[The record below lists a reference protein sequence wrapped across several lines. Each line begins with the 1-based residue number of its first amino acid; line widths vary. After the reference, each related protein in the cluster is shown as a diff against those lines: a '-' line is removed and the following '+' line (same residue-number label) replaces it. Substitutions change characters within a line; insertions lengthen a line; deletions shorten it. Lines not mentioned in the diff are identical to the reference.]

1 MDSCLLWNRKSFL
14 NIKNQS
20 TQTDLIMVLTRLFD
34 LIPYQIEKYNKEIA
48 FGRKEDG
55 VWKTY
60 SSKEAQRIIDE
71 LSLGFLAKGIHP
83 GEKVAIISENRPEWN
98 FIDLAL
104 QQIGVISVPM
114 YPTITVA
121 DYEYI
126 FDHADVK
133 VIFAGD
139 QTIYDKAV
147 QSAGKNRSI
156 YSFDR
161 LPGVAHW
168 TELQG
173 EGKSGDFSALSGFKA
188 AVKPEDLFTIIYTSG
203 TTGKPKGVML
213 THANVLSNLISVS
226 HIMSPPLG
234 TSKVLSFLPLCHIFE
249 RTASFCFMYM
259 GYSIYYAENL
269 ETIGDNLK
277 EVQPHLFNTVP
288 RLLEK
293 VYDKIVSK
301 GYELTGIKKK
311 LFFWALEL
319 GLKYDPASDMGGW
332 YDFQLKLANKVIF
345 SKWREALGGNI
356 MQINSGASALQPR
369 LARVFWAAGIKV
381 CEGYGLTETSPVVT
395 ASIGTREEIK
405 IGYVGKIVKDVEVK
419 IAEDGEI
426 LVKGPNVMQGYYKE
440 PDMTAEVIKNGWF
453 HTGDIGILEGR
464 YLKITDRKKEMFKT
478 SGGKYI
484 APQAM
489 ENKFKESPL
498 IEQLI
503 VVGADRNYPAAL
515 IVPSFDGLR
524 EYCKRKEI
532 PYTTDFEMIQNE
544 QVQEK
549 YLSEVEE
556 FNQLFGKWE
565 QLKRFEL
572 LDTPWGIETGE
583 LTPTMK
589 LKRKVIM
596 EKYADRVEAMYR
608 K

>member
-1 MDSCLLWNRKSFL
+1 ME
-14 NIKNQS
+14 
-20 TQTDLIMVLTRLFD
+20 LTRLFD
-34 LIPYQIEKYNKEIA
+34 LIPYQLQKFNKEIA
-48 FGRKEDG
+48 FSRKEEG

-60 SSKEAQRIIDE
+60 SSKEVQDIIDE
-71 LSLGFLAKGIHP
+71 LSLGFLAQGIQA

-98 FIDLAL
+98 FIDLAC

-121 DYEYI
+121 DYAYI
-126 FDHADVK
+126 FDHAEVK

-139 QTIYDKAV
+139 QTIYDKAL
-147 QSAGKNRSI
+147 QAGNGRKI
-156 YSFDR
+156 YTFDR
-161 LPGVAHW
+161 LPEVAHW
-168 TELQG
+168 TEVQAA
-173 EGKSGDFSALSGFKA
+173 GKPGDRASLANHKA
-188 AVKPEDLFTIIYTSG
+188 NVKPEDLVTIIYTSG
-203 TTGKPKGVML
+203 TTGRPKGVML
-213 THANVLSNLISVS
+213 THANVLSNLMSVS
-226 HIMSPPLG
+226 HIMSPPVG

-249 RTASFCFMYM
+249 RTASFCFVYM
-259 GYSIYYAENL
+259 GYSIYYAENM

-293 VYDKIVSK
+293 VYDKIVAK
-301 GYELTGIKKK
+301 GYELTGVKKK

-319 GLKYDPASDMGGW
+319 GLRNDPAADMGGW
-332 YDFQLKLANKVIF
+332 YDFQLKIANKLIF

-356 MQINSGASALQPR
+356 QQINSGASALQPR
-369 LARVFWAAGIKV
+369 LARVFWAAGIRV

-395 ASIGTREEIK
+395 ASIGTKEEIR

-426 LVKGPNVMQGYYKE
+426 LVKGPNIMQGYYKE
-440 PDMTAEVIKNGWF
+440 PEMTAEVIKDGWF
-453 HTGDIGILEGR
+453 HTGDIGILDGR

-484 APQAM
+484 APQVM

-515 IVPSFDGLR
+515 IVPSFDGLK
-524 EYCKRKEI
+524 EFCKRSDI
-532 PYTTDFEMIQNE
+532 AYTTDAEMIQNE

-549 YLSEVEE
+549 YLSEVAK
-556 FNQLFGKWE
+556 FNELFGGWE
-565 QLKRFEL
+565 QIKRFEL
-572 LDTPWGIETGE
+572 LDAPWGIETGE

-596 EKYADRVEAMYR
+596 EKYADRVEALFR

>member
-1 MDSCLLWNRKSFL
+1 ME
-14 NIKNQS
+14 
-20 TQTDLIMVLTRLFD
+20 LTRLFD
-34 LIPYQIEKYNKEIA
+34 LIPYQIQKFNKEIA
-48 FGRKEDG
+48 FSRKEEG
-55 VWKTY
+55 IWKTY
-60 SSKEAQRIIDE
+60 SSKEVQEIIDE
-71 LSLGFLAKGIHP
+71 LSLGFLAQGIQA

-121 DYEYI
+121 DYAYI
-126 FDHADVK
+126 FDHAEVQ

-139 QTIYDKAV
+139 QTIYDKAL
-147 QSAGKNRSI
+147 QAGKGRKI
-156 YSFDR
+156 YTFDR
-161 LPGVAHW
+161 LPEVANW
-168 TELQG
+168 TEVQAA
-173 EGKSGDFSALSGFKA
+173 GKPGDRASLANHKA
-188 AVKPEDLFTIIYTSG
+188 NVKPEDLFTIIYTSG

-213 THANVLSNLISVS
+213 THANVLSNLMSVS
-226 HIMSPPLG
+226 NIMSPPVG

-259 GYSIYYAENL
+259 GYSIYYAENM

-293 VYDKIVSK
+293 VYDKIVAK
-301 GYELTGIKKK
+301 GYELTGVKKK

-319 GLKYDPASDMGGW
+319 GLRNDPAADMGGW
-332 YDFQLKLANKVIF
+332 YDFQLKIANKLIF

-356 MQINSGASALQPR
+356 QQINSGASALQPR
-369 LARVFWAAGIKV
+369 LARVFWAAGIRV

-395 ASIGTREEIK
+395 ASIGTKEEIR
-405 IGYVGKIVKDVEVK
+405 IGYVGKIVQDVEVK

-426 LVKGPNVMQGYYKE
+426 LVKGPNIMQGYYKE
-440 PDMTAEVIKNGWF
+440 PEMTAEVIKDGWF
-453 HTGDIGILEGR
+453 HTGDIGILDGR

-484 APQAM
+484 APQVM
-489 ENKFKESPL
+489 ENKFKESSL

-515 IVPSFDGLR
+515 IVPSFDGLK
-524 EYCKRKEI
+524 EFCKRSDI
-532 PYTTDFEMIQNE
+532 SYTTDAEMIHNE

-549 YLSEVEE
+549 YLSEVAK
-556 FNQLFGKWE
+556 FNELFAGWE
-565 QLKRFEL
+565 QIKRFEL
-572 LDTPWGIETGE
+572 LDAPWGIETGE

-596 EKYADRVEAMYR
+596 EKYADRVAALYT

>member
-1 MDSCLLWNRKSFL
+1 ME
-14 NIKNQS
+14 
-20 TQTDLIMVLTRLFD
+20 LTRLFD
-34 LIPYQIEKYNKEIA
+34 LIPYQIQKFNKEIA
-48 FGRKEDG
+48 FSRKEEG

-60 SSKEAQRIIDE
+60 SSKEVQDIIDE
-71 LSLGFLAKGIHP
+71 LSLGFLAQGIQA

-98 FIDLAL
+98 FIDLAC

-121 DYEYI
+121 DYAYI
-126 FDHADVK
+126 FDHAEVK

-139 QTIYDKAV
+139 QTIYDKAL
-147 QSAGKNRSI
+147 QAGNGRKI
-156 YSFDR
+156 YTFDR
-161 LPGVAHW
+161 LPEVAHW
-168 TELQG
+168 TEVQVA
-173 EGKSGDFSALSGFKA
+173 GKPGDRASLANHKA
-188 AVKPEDLFTIIYTSG
+188 NVKPEDLFTIIYTSG
-203 TTGKPKGVML
+203 TTGRPKGVML
-213 THANVLSNLISVS
+213 NHANVLSNLMSVS
-226 HIMSPPLG
+226 HIMSPPVG

-249 RTASFCFMYM
+249 RTASFCFVYM
-259 GYSIYYAENL
+259 GYSIYYAENM

-293 VYDKIVSK
+293 VYDKIVAK
-301 GYELTGIKKK
+301 GYELTGVKKK

-319 GLKYDPASDMGGW
+319 GLRNDPAADMGGW
-332 YDFQLKLANKVIF
+332 YDFQLKIANKLIF

-356 MQINSGASALQPR
+356 QQINSGASALQPR
-369 LARVFWAAGIKV
+369 LARVFWAAGIRV

-395 ASIGTREEIK
+395 ASIGTKEEIR

-426 LVKGPNVMQGYYKE
+426 LVKGPNIMQGYYKE
-440 PDMTAEVIKNGWF
+440 PEMTADVIKDGWF
-453 HTGDIGILEGR
+453 HTGDIGVLEGR

-484 APQAM
+484 APQPM

-515 IVPSFDGLR
+515 IVPSFDGLK
-524 EYCKRKEI
+524 EFCKRSDVA
-532 PYTTDFEMIQNE
+532 YTTDAEMIQNE

-549 YLSEVEE
+549 YLSEVAK
-556 FNQLFGKWE
+556 FNELFGNWE
-565 QLKRFEL
+565 QIKRFEL
-572 LDTPWGIETGE
+572 LDAPWGIETGE

-596 EKYADRVEAMYR
+596 EKYADRVEALYTN
-608 K
+608 

>member
-1 MDSCLLWNRKSFL
+1 ME
-14 NIKNQS
+14 
-20 TQTDLIMVLTRLFD
+20 LTRLFD
-34 LIPYQIEKYNKEIA
+34 LIPYQIQKFNKEIA
-48 FGRKEDG
+48 FSRKEEG

-60 SSKEAQRIIDE
+60 SSKEVQDIIDE
-71 LSLGFLAKGIHP
+71 LSLGFLAQGIQA
-83 GEKVAIISENRPEWN
+83 GDKVAIISENRPEWN
-98 FIDLAL
+98 FIDLAC

-121 DYEYI
+121 DYAYI
-126 FDHADVK
+126 FDHAEVK

-139 QTIYDKAV
+139 KTIFDKAF
-147 QSAGKNRSI
+147 QAGNGRKI
-156 YSFDR
+156 YTFDR
-161 LPGVAHW
+161 LAEVAHW
-168 TELQG
+168 TEVQAA
-173 EGKSGDFSALSGFKA
+173 GKPGDRDSLANHKA
-188 AVKPEDLFTIIYTSG
+188 NVKPEDLFTIIYTSG
-203 TTGKPKGVML
+203 TTGRPKGVML
-213 THANVLSNLISVS
+213 NHANVLSNLMSVS
-226 HIMSPPLG
+226 HIMSPPVG

-259 GYSIYYAENL
+259 GYSIYYAENM

-293 VYDKIVSK
+293 VYDKIVAK
-301 GYELTGIKKK
+301 GYELTGVKKK

-319 GLKYDPASDMGGW
+319 GLKNDPAADMGGW
-332 YDFQLKLANKVIF
+332 YDFQLKIANKLIF

-356 MQINSGASALQPR
+356 QQINSGASALQPR
-369 LARVFWAAGIKV
+369 LARVFWAAGIRV

-395 ASIGTREEIK
+395 ASIGTKEEIR

-426 LVKGPNVMQGYYKE
+426 LVKGPNIMQGYYKE
-440 PDMTAEVIKNGWF
+440 PEMTAEVIKDGWF
-453 HTGDIGILEGR
+453 HTGDIGILDGR

-484 APQAM
+484 APQVM

-515 IVPSFDGLR
+515 IVPSFDGLK
-524 EYCKRKEI
+524 EFCKRSDI
-532 PYTTDFEMIQNE
+532 DYTTDAQMIQNE

-549 YLSEVEE
+549 YLSEVAKYNE
-556 FNQLFGKWE
+556 LFGGWE
-565 QLKRFEL
+565 QIKRFEL
-572 LDTPWGIETGE
+572 LDAPWGIETGE

-596 EKYADRVEAMYR
+596 EKYADRVEALYT

>member
-1 MDSCLLWNRKSFL
+1 ME
-14 NIKNQS
+14 
-20 TQTDLIMVLTRLFD
+20 LTRLFD
-34 LIPYQIEKYNKEIA
+34 LIPYQTEKYNKDIA

-55 VWKTY
+55 VWKTH
-60 SSKEAQRIIDE
+60 SSKEAQSIIDE
-71 LSLGFLAKGIHP
+71 LSLGFLAQGIQP

-114 YPTITVA
+114 YPTITIA
-121 DYEYI
+121 DYAYI
-126 FDHADVK
+126 FDHAEVK
-133 VIFAGD
+133 LIFAGD
-139 QTIYDKAV
+139 QTIYDKAL
-147 QSAGKNRSI
+147 QASSGRKI

-161 LPGVAHW
+161 LSEVAHW
-168 TELQG
+168 TEVQG
-173 EGKSGDFSALSGFKA
+173 QGKLGDFDSLVAHKLS
-188 AVKPEDLFTIIYTSG
+188 VKPEDLFTIIYTSG
-203 TTGKPKGVML
+203 TTGRPKGVML
-213 THANVLSNLISVS
+213 THANVLSNLISIS
-226 HIMSPPLG
+226 HIMSPPIG

-249 RTASFCFMYM
+249 RSASFCFMYK
-259 GYSIYYAENL
+259 GYSIYYAENM

-293 VYDKIVSK
+293 VYDKIVAK
-301 GYELTGIKKK
+301 GYELTGVKKK

-319 GLKYDPASDMGGW
+319 GLKNDPAADMGGW
-332 YDFQLKLANKVIF
+332 YDFQLKIANKLIF

-356 MQINSGASALQPR
+356 LQINSGASALQPR

-395 ASIGTREEIK
+395 ASIGTKEEIR

-419 IAEDGEI
+419 IAQDGEI

-440 PDMTAEVIKNGWF
+440 PEMTAEVIKNGWF
-453 HTGDIGILEGR
+453 HTGDIGVLDGR

-489 ENKFKESPL
+489 ENKFKESPI

-503 VVGADRNYPAAL
+503 VVGADRNYPGAL
-515 IVPSFDGLR
+515 IVPSFDGLK
-524 EYCKRKEI
+524 EFCKRNDI
-532 PYTTDFEMIQNE
+532 AYTTDAEMIQNE
-544 QVQEK
+544 KVQEK
-549 YLSEVEE
+549 FLNEVEQ
-556 FNQLFGKWE
+556 FNQFFGNWE
-565 QLKRFEL
+565 QIKRFEL
-572 LDTPWGIETGE
+572 LDTSWGIETGE

-596 EKYADRVEAMYR
+596 EKYADRVEALYT

>member
-1 MDSCLLWNRKSFL
+1 ME
-14 NIKNQS
+14 
-20 TQTDLIMVLTRLFD
+20 LTRLFD
-34 LIPYQIEKYNKEIA
+34 LIPYQIQKFNKEIA
-48 FGRKEDG
+48 FSRKEEG

-60 SSKEAQRIIDE
+60 SSKEVQEIIDE
-71 LSLGFLAKGIHP
+71 LSLGFLAQGIQA
-83 GEKVAIISENRPEWN
+83 GDKVAIISENRPEWN
-98 FIDLAL
+98 FIDLAC

-121 DYEYI
+121 DYAYI
-126 FDHADVK
+126 FDHAEVK

-139 QTIYDKAV
+139 KTIFDKAFQAGNGRKIYTFDRLAEVAHWTEV
-147 QSAGKNRSI
+147 QSAGKPG
-156 YSFDR
+156 DR
-161 LPGVAHW
+161 DSLANH
-168 TELQG
+168 
-173 EGKSGDFSALSGFKA
+173 KA
-188 AVKPEDLFTIIYTSG
+188 NVKPEDLFTIIYTSG
-203 TTGKPKGVML
+203 TTGRPKGVML
-213 THANVLSNLISVS
+213 NHANVLSNLMSVS
-226 HIMSPPLG
+226 HIMSPPVG

-249 RTASFCFMYM
+249 RTASFCFVYM

-293 VYDKIVSK
+293 VYDKIVAK
-301 GYELTGIKKK
+301 GYELTGVKKK

-319 GLKYDPASDMGGW
+319 GLRNDPAADMGGW
-332 YDFQLKLANKVIF
+332 YDFQLKIANKLIF

-356 MQINSGASALQPR
+356 QQINSGASALQPR
-369 LARVFWAAGIKV
+369 LARVFWAAGIRV

-395 ASIGTREEIK
+395 ASIGTKEEIR

-426 LVKGPNVMQGYYKE
+426 LVKGPNIMQGYYKE
-440 PDMTAEVIKNGWF
+440 PEMTADVIKDGWF
-453 HTGDIGILEGR
+453 HTGDIGILDGR

-484 APQAM
+484 APQVM

-515 IVPSFDGLR
+515 IVPSFDGLK
-524 EYCKRKEI
+524 EFCKRSDI
-532 PYTTDFEMIQNE
+532 DYTTDAQMIQNE
-544 QVQEK
+544 KVQEK
-549 YLSEVEE
+549 YLSEVAKYNE
-556 FNQLFGKWE
+556 LFGGWE
-565 QLKRFEL
+565 QIKRFEL
-572 LDTPWGIETGE
+572 LDAPWGIETGE

-596 EKYADRVEAMYR
+596 EKYADRVEALYT

>member
-1 MDSCLLWNRKSFL
+1 ME
-14 NIKNQS
+14 
-20 TQTDLIMVLTRLFD
+20 LTRLFD
-34 LIPYQIEKYNKEIA
+34 LIPYQIQKFNKEIA
-48 FGRKEDG
+48 FSRKEEG

-60 SSKEAQRIIDE
+60 SSKEVQDIIDE
-71 LSLGFLAKGIHP
+71 LSMGFLAQGIQA

-98 FIDLAL
+98 FIDLAC

-121 DYEYI
+121 DYAYI
-126 FDHADVK
+126 FDHAEVK

-139 QTIYDKAV
+139 QTIYDKAL
-147 QSAGKNRSI
+147 QAGNGRKI
-156 YSFDR
+156 YTFDR
-161 LPGVAHW
+161 LTEVAHW
-168 TELQG
+168 TEVQAA
-173 EGKSGDFSALSGFKA
+173 GKPGDRASLANHKA
-188 AVKPEDLFTIIYTSG
+188 NVKPEDLFTIIYTSG
-203 TTGKPKGVML
+203 TTGRPKGVML
-213 THANVLSNLISVS
+213 NHANVLSNLMSVS
-226 HIMSPPLG
+226 HIMSPPVG

-249 RTASFCFMYM
+249 RTASFCFVYM
-259 GYSIYYAENL
+259 GYSIYYAENM

-293 VYDKIVSK
+293 VYDKIVAK
-301 GYELTGIKKK
+301 GYELTGVKKK

-319 GLKYDPASDMGGW
+319 GLRNDPAADMGGW
-332 YDFQLKLANKVIF
+332 YDFQLKIANKLIF

-356 MQINSGASALQPR
+356 QQINSGASALQPR
-369 LARVFWAAGIKV
+369 LARVFWAAGIRV

-395 ASIGTREEIK
+395 ASIGTKEEIR

-426 LVKGPNVMQGYYKE
+426 LVKGPNIMQGYYKE
-440 PDMTAEVIKNGWF
+440 PEMTADVIKDGWF
-453 HTGDIGILEGR
+453 HTGDIGVLEGR

-515 IVPSFDGLR
+515 IVPSFDGLK
-524 EYCKRKEI
+524 EFCKRSDVA
-532 PYTTDFEMIQNE
+532 YTTDAEMIQNE

-549 YLSEVEE
+549 YLSEVAK
-556 FNQLFGKWE
+556 FNELFGNWE
-565 QLKRFEL
+565 QIKRFEL
-572 LDTPWGIETGE
+572 LDAPWGIETGE

-596 EKYADRVEAMYR
+596 EKYADRVEALYR

>member
-1 MDSCLLWNRKSFL
+1 ME
-14 NIKNQS
+14 
-20 TQTDLIMVLTRLFD
+20 LTRLFD
-34 LIPYQIEKYNKEIA
+34 LIPYQIQKFNKEIA
-48 FGRKEDG
+48 FSRKEEG

-60 SSKEAQRIIDE
+60 SSKEVQDIIDE
-71 LSLGFLAKGIHP
+71 LSLGFLAQGIQA
-83 GEKVAIISENRPEWN
+83 GDKVAIISENRPEWN
-98 FIDLAL
+98 FIDLAC

-121 DYEYI
+121 DYAYI
-126 FDHADVK
+126 FDHAEVK

-139 QTIYDKAV
+139 KTIFDKAF
-147 QSAGKNRSI
+147 QAGNGRKI
-156 YSFDR
+156 YTFDR
-161 LPGVAHW
+161 LPEVAHW
-168 TELQG
+168 TEVQAA
-173 EGKSGDFSALSGFKA
+173 GKPGDRDSLANHKA
-188 AVKPEDLFTIIYTSG
+188 NVKPEDLFTIIYTSG
-203 TTGKPKGVML
+203 TTGRPKGVML
-213 THANVLSNLISVS
+213 NHANVLSNLMSVS
-226 HIMSPPLG
+226 HIMSPPVG

-249 RTASFCFMYM
+249 RTASFCFVYM

-293 VYDKIVSK
+293 VYDKIVAK
-301 GYELTGIKKK
+301 GYELTGVKKK

-319 GLKYDPASDMGGW
+319 GLRNDPAADMGGW
-332 YDFQLKLANKVIF
+332 YDFQLKIANKLIF

-356 MQINSGASALQPR
+356 QQINSGASALQPR
-369 LARVFWAAGIKV
+369 LARVFWAAGIRV

-395 ASIGTREEIK
+395 ASIGTKEEIR

-426 LVKGPNVMQGYYKE
+426 LVKGPNIMQGYYKE
-440 PDMTAEVIKNGWF
+440 PEMTADVIRDGWF
-453 HTGDIGILEGR
+453 HTGDIGILDGR

-484 APQAM
+484 APQVM

-515 IVPSFDGLR
+515 IVPSFDGLK
-524 EYCKRKEI
+524 EFCKRSDI
-532 PYTTDFEMIQNE
+532 DYTTDAQMIQNE

-549 YLSEVEE
+549 YLSEVAKYNE
-556 FNQLFGKWE
+556 LFGGWE
-565 QLKRFEL
+565 QIKRFEL
-572 LDTPWGIETGE
+572 LDAPWGIETGE

-596 EKYADRVEAMYR
+596 EKYADRVEALYR

>member
-1 MDSCLLWNRKSFL
+1 ME
-14 NIKNQS
+14 
-20 TQTDLIMVLTRLFD
+20 LTRLFD
-34 LIPYQIEKYNKEIA
+34 LIPYQVQKFNKEIA
-48 FGRKEDG
+48 FSRKEEG

-60 SSKEAQRIIDE
+60 SSKEVQDIIDE
-71 LSLGFLAKGIHP
+71 LSLGFLAQGIQA

-121 DYEYI
+121 DYAYI
-126 FDHADVK
+126 FDHAEVQ

-139 QTIYDKAV
+139 QIIYDKAL
-147 QSAGKNRSI
+147 QAGKGRKI
-156 YSFDR
+156 YTFDR
-161 LPGVAHW
+161 LPEVPHW
-168 TELQG
+168 TEVQA
-173 EGKSGDFSALSGFKA
+173 EGKPGDRTSLANHKA
-188 AVKPEDLFTIIYTSG
+188 SVKPEDLFTIIYTSG
-203 TTGKPKGVML
+203 TTGRPKGVML
-213 THANVLSNLISVS
+213 THANVLSNLMSVS
-226 HIMSPPLG
+226 NIMSPPVG

-249 RTASFCFMYM
+249 RTASFCFVYM
-259 GYSIYYAENL
+259 GYSIYYAENM

-293 VYDKIVSK
+293 VYDKIVAK
-301 GYELTGIKKK
+301 GYELTGVKKK

-319 GLKYDPASDMGGW
+319 GLRNDPAADMGGW
-332 YDFQLKLANKVIF
+332 YDFQLKIANKLIF

-356 MQINSGASALQPR
+356 QQINSGASALQPR
-369 LARVFWAAGIKV
+369 LARVFWAAGIRV

-395 ASIGTREEIK
+395 ASIGTKEEIR
-405 IGYVGKIVKDVEVK
+405 IGYVGKIVQDVEVK

-426 LVKGPNVMQGYYKE
+426 LVKGPNIMQGYYKE
-440 PDMTAEVIKNGWF
+440 PEMTAEVIKDGWF
-453 HTGDIGILEGR
+453 HTGDIGVLDGR

-484 APQAM
+484 APQVM

-515 IVPSFDGLR
+515 IVPSFDGLK
-524 EYCKRKEI
+524 EFCKRSDI
-532 PYTTDFEMIQNE
+532 TYTTDAEMIQNE

-549 YLSEVEE
+549 YLSEVAK
-556 FNQLFGKWE
+556 FNELFGGWE
-565 QLKRFEL
+565 QIKRFEL
-572 LDTPWGIETGE
+572 LEAPWGIETGE

-596 EKYADRVEAMYR
+596 EKYADRVEALYT

>member
-1 MDSCLLWNRKSFL
+1 ME
-14 NIKNQS
+14 
-20 TQTDLIMVLTRLFD
+20 LTRLFD
-34 LIPYQIEKYNKEIA
+34 LIPYQIQKFNKEIA
-48 FGRKEDG
+48 FSRKEEG

-60 SSKEAQRIIDE
+60 SSKEVQDIIDE
-71 LSLGFLAKGIHP
+71 LSLGFLAQGIQA

-98 FIDLAL
+98 FIDLAC

-121 DYEYI
+121 DYAYI
-126 FDHADVK
+126 FDHAEVK

-139 QTIYDKAV
+139 QTIYDKAL
-147 QSAGKNRSI
+147 QAGNGRKI
-156 YSFDR
+156 YTFDR
-161 LPGVAHW
+161 LTEVAHW
-168 TELQG
+168 TEVQAA
-173 EGKSGDFSALSGFKA
+173 GKPGDRASLANHKA
-188 AVKPEDLFTIIYTSG
+188 NVKPEDLFTIIYTSG
-203 TTGKPKGVML
+203 TTGRPKGVML
-213 THANVLSNLISVS
+213 NHANVLSNLMSVS
-226 HIMSPPLG
+226 HIMSPPVG

-249 RTASFCFMYM
+249 RTASFCFVYM
-259 GYSIYYAENL
+259 GYSIYYAENM

-293 VYDKIVSK
+293 VYDKIVAK
-301 GYELTGIKKK
+301 GYELTGVKKK

-319 GLKYDPASDMGGW
+319 GLRNDPAADMGGW
-332 YDFQLKLANKVIF
+332 YDFQLKIANKLIF

-356 MQINSGASALQPR
+356 QQINSGASALQPR
-369 LARVFWAAGIKV
+369 LARVFWAAGIRV

-395 ASIGTREEIK
+395 ASIGTKEEIR

-426 LVKGPNVMQGYYKE
+426 LVKGPNIMQGYYKE
-440 PDMTAEVIKNGWF
+440 PEMTADVIKDDWF
-453 HTGDIGILEGR
+453 HTGDIGVLDGR

-515 IVPSFDGLR
+515 IVPSFDGLK
-524 EYCKRKEI
+524 EFCKRSDI
-532 PYTTDFEMIQNE
+532 AYTTDAEMIQNE

-549 YLSEVEE
+549 YLSEVAK
-556 FNQLFGKWE
+556 FNELFGNWE
-565 QLKRFEL
+565 QIKRFEL
-572 LDTPWGIETGE
+572 LDAPWGIETGE

-596 EKYADRVEAMYR
+596 EKYADRVEALYR

>member
-1 MDSCLLWNRKSFL
+1 ME
-14 NIKNQS
+14 
-20 TQTDLIMVLTRLFD
+20 LTRLFD
-34 LIPYQIEKYNKEIA
+34 LIPYQIQKFNKEIA
-48 FGRKEDG
+48 FSRKEEG

-60 SSKEAQRIIDE
+60 SSKEVQDIIDE
-71 LSLGFLAKGIHP
+71 LSLGFLAQGIQA

-98 FIDLAL
+98 FIDLAC

-121 DYEYI
+121 DYAYI
-126 FDHADVK
+126 FDHAEVK

-139 QTIYDKAV
+139 QTIYDKAL
-147 QSAGKNRSI
+147 QAGNGRKI
-156 YSFDR
+156 YTFDR
-161 LPGVAHW
+161 LSEVAHW
-168 TELQG
+168 TEVQAA
-173 EGKSGDFSALSGFKA
+173 GKPGDRASLVNHKA
-188 AVKPEDLFTIIYTSG
+188 NVKPEDLFTIIYTSG
-203 TTGKPKGVML
+203 TTGRPKGVML
-213 THANVLSNLISVS
+213 NHANVLSNLMSVS
-226 HIMSPPLG
+226 HIMSPPVG

-249 RTASFCFMYM
+249 RTASFCFVYM
-259 GYSIYYAENL
+259 GYSIYYAENM

-293 VYDKIVSK
+293 VYDKIVAK
-301 GYELTGIKKK
+301 GYELTGVKKK

-319 GLKYDPASDMGGW
+319 GLRNDPAEDMGGW
-332 YDFQLKLANKVIF
+332 YDFQLKIANKLIF

-356 MQINSGASALQPR
+356 QQINSGASALQPR
-369 LARVFWAAGIKV
+369 LARVFWAAGIRV

-395 ASIGTREEIK
+395 ASIGTKEEIR

-426 LVKGPNVMQGYYKE
+426 LVKGPNIMQGYYKE
-440 PDMTAEVIKNGWF
+440 PEMTADVIKDGWF
-453 HTGDIGILEGR
+453 HTGDIGVLEGR

-515 IVPSFDGLR
+515 IVPSFDGLK
-524 EYCKRKEI
+524 EFCKRSDVA
-532 PYTTDFEMIQNE
+532 YTTDAEMIQNE

-549 YLSEVEE
+549 YLSEVAK
-556 FNQLFGKWE
+556 FNELFGNWE
-565 QLKRFEL
+565 QIKRFEL
-572 LDTPWGIETGE
+572 LDAPWGFETGE

-596 EKYADRVEAMYR
+596 EKYADRVEALYR

>member
-1 MDSCLLWNRKSFL
+1 ME
-14 NIKNQS
+14 
-20 TQTDLIMVLTRLFD
+20 LTRLFD
-34 LIPYQIEKYNKEIA
+34 LIPYQIQKFNKEIA
-48 FGRKEDG
+48 FSRKEEG

-60 SSKEAQRIIDE
+60 SSKEVQDIIDE
-71 LSLGFLAKGIHP
+71 LSLGFLAQGIQA

-121 DYEYI
+121 DYGYI
-126 FDHADVK
+126 FDHAEVQ

-139 QTIYDKAV
+139 QTIYDKAL
-147 QSAGKNRSI
+147 QAGNGRKI
-156 YSFDR
+156 YTFDR
-161 LPGVAHW
+161 LPEVAHW
-168 TELQG
+168 TEVQA
-173 EGKSGDFSALSGFKA
+173 EGKSGDRASLVNHKA
-188 AVKPEDLFTIIYTSG
+188 NVKPEDLFTIIYTSG
-203 TTGKPKGVML
+203 TTGRPKGVML
-213 THANVLSNLISVS
+213 THANVLSNLMSVS
-226 HIMSPPLG
+226 HIMSPPVG

-249 RTASFCFMYM
+249 RTASFCFVYM
-259 GYSIYYAENL
+259 GYSIYYAENM

-293 VYDKIVSK
+293 VYDKIVAK
-301 GYELTGIKKK
+301 GYELTGVKKK

-319 GLKYDPASDMGGW
+319 GLRNDPAADMGGW
-332 YDFQLKLANKVIF
+332 YDFQLKIANKLIF

-356 MQINSGASALQPR
+356 QQINSGASALQPR
-369 LARVFWAAGIKV
+369 LARVFWAAGIRV

-395 ASIGTREEIK
+395 ASIGTKEEIR

-426 LVKGPNVMQGYYKE
+426 LVKGPNIMQGYYKE
-440 PDMTAEVIKNGWF
+440 PEMTAEVIKDGWF
-453 HTGDIGILEGR
+453 HTGDIGILDGR

-484 APQAM
+484 APQVM

-515 IVPSFDGLR
+515 IVPSFDGLK
-524 EYCKRKEI
+524 EFCKRSDI
-532 PYTTDFEMIQNE
+532 DYTTDAEMIQNE

-549 YLSEVEE
+549 YLSEVAK
-556 FNQLFGKWE
+556 FNELFGNWE
-565 QLKRFEL
+565 QIKRFEL

-596 EKYADRVEAMYR
+596 EKYADRVEALYR

>member
-1 MDSCLLWNRKSFL
+1 M
-14 NIKNQS
+14 Q
-20 TQTDLIMVLTRLFD
+20 LTRLFD
-34 LIPYQIEKYNKEIA
+34 LIPHQISTYNKEIA
-48 FGRKEDG
+48 FGRKEQG

-60 SSKEAQRIIDE
+60 SSIEAKGIVDE
-71 LSLGFLAKGIHP
+71 LSLGFLAQGLLE

-114 YPTITVA
+114 YPTITVD
-121 DYEYI
+121 DYAYI
-126 FDHADVK
+126 FDHAEVK
-133 VIFAGD
+133 LIFAGD
-139 QTIYDKAV
+139 QTIYEKA
-147 QSAGKNRSI
+147 SKAGGDRKI

-161 LPGVAHW
+161 LEGVSHW
-168 TELQG
+168 TELQK
-173 EGKSGDFSALSGFKA
+173 EGVGGDLIQLEAHKA
-188 AVKPEDLFTIIYTSG
+188 KVKPEDLFTIIYTSG
-203 TTGKPKGVML
+203 TTGRPKGVML

-226 HIMSPPLG
+226 YIMSPPKG
-234 TSKVLSFLPLCHIFE
+234 ESKVLSFLPLCHIFE
-249 RTASFCFMYM
+249 RTASFCFIYL
-259 GYSIYYAENL
+259 GYSIYYAENM
-269 ETIGDNLK
+269 ETIGENLK
-277 EVQPHLFNTVP
+277 EVQPQVFNTVP

-293 VYDKIVSK
+293 IYDKIVAK
-301 GYELTGIKKK
+301 GYQLTGVNKK

-319 GLKYDPASDMGGW
+319 GLRYDPAAEMGAW
-332 YDFQLKLANKVIF
+332 YDFQLKLANKIIF
-345 SKWREALGGNI
+345 SKWREALGGNV

-395 ASIGTREEIK
+395 ASIGTKEEIR
-405 IGYVGKIVKDVEVK
+405 IGYVGKIVADVEVK

-426 LVKGPNVMQGYYKE
+426 LVQGPNVMQGYYKE
-440 PDMTAEVIKNGWF
+440 PAMTAEVIKDGWF
-453 HTGDIGILEGR
+453 HTGDIGILDGR

-498 IEQLI
+498 IDQLI
-503 VVGADRNYPAAL
+503 VVGADRNYAAAL
-515 IVPSFDGLR
+515 IVPSFEGLR

-532 PYTTDFEMIQNE
+532 VYTTDAEMIQNE
-544 QVQEK
+544 QVQEV
-549 YLSEVEE
+549 YLKEVEQ

-572 LDTPWGIETGE
+572 LGTPWGIETGE

-596 EKYADRVEAMYR
+596 EKYADKVAALYQ

>member
-1 MDSCLLWNRKSFL
+1 M
-14 NIKNQS
+14 
-20 TQTDLIMVLTRLFD
+20 
-34 LIPYQIEKYNKEIA
+34 
-48 FGRKEDG
+48 
-55 VWKTY
+55 
-60 SSKEAQRIIDE
+60 
-71 LSLGFLAKGIHP
+71 SLGFLEQGIQP

-114 YPTITVA
+114 YPTITIA
-121 DYEYI
+121 DYAYI
-126 FDHADVK
+126 FDHAEVK
-133 VIFAGD
+133 LIFAGD
-139 QTIYDKAV
+139 QTIYDKAL
-147 QSAGKNRSI
+147 QASSGRKI

-161 LPGVAHW
+161 LSEVAHW
-168 TELQG
+168 TEVQG
-173 EGKSGDFSALSGFKA
+173 QGKSGDFNSLA
-188 AVKPEDLFTIIYTSG
+188 AHKSSVKPEDLFTIIYTSG
-203 TTGKPKGVML
+203 TTGRPKGVML

-226 HIMSPPLG
+226 HIMSPPIG

-259 GYSIYYAENL
+259 GYSVYYAENM

-293 VYDKIVSK
+293 VYDKIVAK
-301 GYELTGIKKK
+301 GYELTGVKKK

-319 GLKYDPASDMGGW
+319 GLRNDPAADMGGW
-332 YDFQLKLANKVIF
+332 YDFQLKIANKLIF

-356 MQINSGASALQPR
+356 LQINSGASALQPR

-395 ASIGTREEIK
+395 ASIGTKEEIR

-419 IAEDGEI
+419 IAQDGEI

-440 PDMTAEVIKNGWF
+440 PEMTAEVIKNGWF
-453 HTGDIGILEGR
+453 HTGDIGVLDGR

-489 ENKFKESPL
+489 ENKFKESPI

-503 VVGADRNYPAAL
+503 VVGADRNYPGAL
-515 IVPSFDGLR
+515 IVPSFDGLK
-524 EYCKRKEI
+524 EFCKRNDI
-532 PYTTDFEMIQNE
+532 AYTTDAEMIQNE
-544 QVQEK
+544 KVQEK
-549 YLSEVEE
+549 FLNEVEQ
-556 FNQLFGKWE
+556 FNQFFGNWE
-565 QLKRFEL
+565 QIKRFEL
-572 LDTPWGIETGE
+572 LDTSWGIETGE

-596 EKYADRVEAMYR
+596 EKYADRVEALYT